1 MGAVKLKSK
10 ILPASAWAPKV
21 MMALETKVMVA
32 GLMIA
37 GRGLQKNALNEGKL
51 KLELVQDR

>member
-1 MGAVKLKSK
+1 
-10 ILPASAWAPKV
+10 

-37 GRGLQKNALNEGKL
+37 GRGLQETSKNT
-51 KLELVQDR
+51 LELVQDQ